1 VRIKGVNLLAVLGL
15 FLIVSAPAGGEG
27 VLRLHEPGDTI
38 QPASKPADG
47 PVSKTVPQALPE
59 TTGKDTGGAHGLPPF
74 PITLFPASPIR
85 SMSDYAHVFRVRRD
99 DWGGA
104 AITSCE
110 LEIRDAPGNQTVAR
124 VPNRRNRAFAGLAPG
139 RDVPA
144 VISDSGRDSLS
155 EAHKHLLSDSGR
167 DELSEA
173 DKRLLESLPDGEYRV
188 ALIVNGL
195 RRSNV
200 APVTVDS
207 FFDPARE
214 PTLKL
219 SALGGPGGGLPYLGI
234 RAIGPTPQDSDLTNE
249 AVAFPKI
256 FADGVE
262 RKWRAMTWAG
272 PVRPLK
278 PGQMDLRILD
288 VGSNLDPPLE
298 PGKAHEVYVK
308 VGKYQ
313 SAPIML
319 AFEDPL
325 GKVWDKRPSPSSPA
339 PLLSLIG
346 RVRGTDGAPAKG
358 YRVALESLSGGRFDC
373 RSEARGRYL
382 FFDVPPPGPYSL
394 TCTPPDS
401 MTPVFLV
408 EEVSP
413 DENQA
418 IVLDINMSVGGKT
431 PVGGRVRYEDGAP
444 AGGIQVEADWL
455 VSTEFPGYSTSAR
468 LTNAALTNEQGDYA
482 LSGPEGVHAYG
493 VRIGRTFG
501 KGRLPYPYNDVDPAS
516 ASSRAVDFTLRREA
530 DQIQT
535 PASFPGTMELRVRA
549 VGSGDPIEDVGLLVY
564 AGVGRSKATTD
575 KEGHCA
581 IALPDRPPASVVI
594 QATRAGFV
602 PTVTSFGRGMPDNS
616 LIPNAYTI
624 WMERGSTVG
633 GIVKDEAGNPIEGAT
648 LRLQGDMREGR
659 YETYPRFRNAE
670 PLLTDVQGSWTCDF
684 VPSRFHTLQVF
695 FVECPGYVTLT
706 YSDIPPFA
714 PDEFR
719 ARTDTIVMKK
729 GLSLRGIV
737 QDTSGH
743 PIEKANVYLAPLVNR
758 SLSEEARIEA
768 LSDSEGRFQFD
779 HARFGDA
786 MLTAT
791 APGHAPESKAVVVA
805 EWTKSVTIQLGPPRT
820 IRGRVVDE
828 SGQPVAKA
836 GVMARRLHG
845 QDTLTWRGTTDAEGR
860 FVWNEAPESTV
871 EFWISKGTL
880 GRYINLKA
888 SAEEN
893 TIPFPAQAVRKP

>member
-1 VRIKGVNLLAVLGL
+1 VRIKGINLLAVLGL
-15 FLIVSAPAGGEG
+15 FLIVSAPVGGQG

-38 QPASKPADG
+38 QPAPKPADG
-47 PVSKTVPQALPE
+47 PATRTVPQALPE
-59 TTGKDTGGAHGLPPF
+59 TTGKGSGGARGLSPV

-85 SMSDYAHVFRVRRD
+85 SMSDYTHVFQVGRG
-99 DWGGA
+99 DWGGT

-124 VPNRRNRAFAGLAPG
+124 VPSRRNRGFARLVPG
-139 RDVPA
+139 RNFPPGNDFP
-144 VISDSGRDSLS
+144 GW
-155 EAHKHLLSDSGR
+155 
-167 DELSEA
+167 DEPSEA

-207 FFDPARE
+207 AFDPARE

-234 RAIGPTPQDSDLTNE
+234 RAIGPTPQDPDLTNA
-249 AVAFPKI
+249 AVAFARV

-262 RKWRAMTWAG
+262 RKWRAITWTG
-272 PVRPLK
+272 PVGPLK

-288 VGSNLDPPLE
+288 VGSNLEPPLE
-298 PGKAHEVYVK
+298 PGKTHEIYVK

-313 SAPIML
+313 SAPITL
-319 AFEDPL
+319 DLGDPL
-325 GKVWDKRPSPSSPA
+325 GKVWDKRPSPPSPA

-358 YRVALESLSGGRFDC
+358 YRVALESRTSGRFDC

-382 FFDVPPPGPYSL
+382 FFDVPAGPYSL

-401 MTPVFLV
+401 MTPVFAV
-408 EEVSP
+408 ERVSP

-418 IVLDINMSVGGKT
+418 IVLDINMSLRPELLVA
-431 PVGGRVRYEDGAP
+431 GRVRYEDGAP
-444 AGGIQVEADWL
+444 AGGIQVEADWS
-455 VSTEFPGYSTSAR
+455 VSVKFDGRATSAR
-468 LTNAALTNEQGDYA
+468 LTNAALTNEQGDYT

-535 PASFPGTMELRVRA
+535 PASFPGTLELRVRA
-549 VGSGDPIEDVGLLVY
+549 VGSGDPIE
-564 AGVGRSKATTD
+564 GVELACLGDSRLKGATD
-575 KEGHCA
+575 KEGRCS
-581 IALPDRPPASVVI
+581 IALPDHAPAFFTI
-594 QATRAGFV
+594 HATRAGFV
-602 PTVTSFGRGMPDNS
+602 PTGTGFGTFGMPDNS
-616 LIPNAYTI
+616 LIPSACTI

-648 LRLQGDMREGR
+648 LKLSGGMREGR
-659 YETYPRFRNAE
+659 YETRSQLETTR
-670 PLLTDVQGSWTCDF
+670 LVTDAQGRWTCDF
-684 VPSRFHTLQVF
+684 APSRFYTLQVT
-695 FVECPGYVTLT
+695 FVERPGYVTLT
-706 YSDIPPFA
+706 YNDIPHFA

-719 ARTDTIVMKK
+719 ARTATIVVKK
-729 GLSLRGIV
+729 GLVFRGVV
-737 QDTSGH
+737 QDASGH
-743 PIEKANVYLAPLVNR
+743 PIEKANVHLDPIR
-758 SLSEEARIEA
+758 HGARIEA

-779 HARFGDA
+779 HAPFGDA

-805 EWTKSVTIQLGPPRT
+805 EWTKSVTIQLGPPHT

-828 SGQPVAKA
+828 SGRPIANA
-836 GVMARRLHG
+836 GVMAQRLHG
-845 QDTLTWRGTTDAEGR
+845 QPTLTWRGTTDAEGR

-893 TIPFPAQAVRKP
+893 TIPFPAQAVRTP